1 MKKILLY
8 SFLLTILV
16 GAVSCDEE
24 SEDISTVT
32 TYATIE
38 FDEFVVLSLGEA
50 FTPSATAFEGETEV
64 DVLVSGSI
72 DVNTIGVYVI
82 DYSAVNSDG
91 FSAASSQTVIVYDP
105 SVIPTDVTGAIQDK
119 GRNERKATIT
129 LVDGTTNIFFCTDFA
144 FGGTFPMYFT
154 MDGDT
159 MIVIPQSFVFGVTS
173 VDATYDPAAK
183 EYAIVVNPQ
192 GFAYNFEYQ

>member
-1 MKKILLY
+1 M
-8 SFLLTILV
+8 FV
-16 GAVSCDEE
+16 GAVSCDKE

-38 FDEFVVLSLGEA
+38 FDEFVVRSLGEA
-50 FTPSATAFEGETEV
+50 FTPSAIAFEGETEV
-64 DVLVSGSI
+64 DVLVSGSVN
-72 DVNTIGVYVI
+72 VNTIGVYVI

-159 MIVIPQSFVFGVTS
+159 MIVIPQNFVFGVTS
-173 VDATYDPAAK
+173 VDATYDSAAK
-183 EYAIVVNPQ
+183 EYAIVVNTQ

>member
-8 SFLLTILV
+8 SFLLTV
-16 GAVSCDEE
+16 FFGAVSCDKE
-24 SEDISTVT
+24 SEDVSTVT

-38 FDEFVVLSLGEA
+38 FDEFVVRSLGEA

-64 DVLVSGSI
+64 EVVISGSA
-72 DVNTIGVYVI
+72 DVNTVGVYII

-119 GRNERKATIT
+119 GRNERKATIS

-159 MIVIPQSFVFGVTS
+159 MIVIPQNFVFGVTS
-173 VDATYDPAAK
+173 VDATYDPAAR

-192 GFAYNFEYQ
+192 GFAYNFQYQ